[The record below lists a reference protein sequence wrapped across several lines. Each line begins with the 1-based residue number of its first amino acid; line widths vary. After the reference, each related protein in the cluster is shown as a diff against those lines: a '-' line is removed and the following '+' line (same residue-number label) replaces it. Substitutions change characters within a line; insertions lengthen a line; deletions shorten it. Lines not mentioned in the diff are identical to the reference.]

1 MICSSEL
8 LEFDAIKAILGRYV
22 ASPAGRRKLAAV
34 EPSNDRALLAETL
47 AETTEAVEYQAA
59 ASKPQPAGRA
69 AGGGVVRLSFES
81 LPDVD
86 VHAAKLR
93 VEGSVLDGSDIR
105 DLTAVLDRAC
115 DVRGILGNS
124 ADRFPRLGAL
134 ASRIA
139 DFRPLVNE
147 LNGKIE
153 PDGSVA
159 DTASVAL
166 HRLRRELNRQQGL
179 IQESLERFLRKHRDD
194 GILQDEYVTFRNER
208 FVLPIVAGQKRKVDG
223 IIHAASGTGQ
233 TLFIEP
239 LETVELNNDL
249 VRLREQ
255 EMREVNR
262 ILQELTQRLRAAVSD
277 IRAAVVVMGEL
288 ELLFGKARFAAD
300 FECTIPV
307 FSSDEAPR
315 LDLRRARHP
324 LLVDVL
330 SRQRKSVVPMALTLE
345 GSTRTLLISG
355 PNTGGKTVALKTIGV
370 MVLMAQAGL
379 PVLAERAELPLFDQ
393 VLADIGD
400 HQSLEQSLSTFSA
413 HIVRIKE
420 ILETVESGSLVLID
434 ELGRATDPDEGGA
447 LAVAVLDHVRSSG
460 AFTLAST
467 HLVAPKIYGAT
478 TAGVLNAAMS
488 FDEQTLAPTYQLRTG
503 APGASAGLDIAQR
516 LGIPRAVIDQARS
529 TLTDA
534 QRSLGHLLK
543 LLEERLDAADLRER
557 ELTELKK
564 AVEIEQKQLKE
575 AAEKREAAKL
585 RELERRT
592 EQMLEQFEERAR
604 ETIGR
609 LSGSTDQRKF
619 VEQSQRKVAAAGREM
634 RQERDATLAAVRGD
648 STPELI
654 PVTEGV
660 RVRLRGVREPA
671 RVKRLMANGILE
683 VEAGFLRLQVAR
695 EDVLEVLPETA
706 AGAKLP
712 KGVTVH
718 HAPRETQSASS
729 VSELNVI
736 GRRVEE
742 ALAELDKFLDNAA
755 MAEATRVRVVH
766 GHGMGILKRAVGEM
780 LGTHPHVAKFYGAT
794 PQEGG
799 AGATIIELKV
809 D

>member
-1 MICSSEL
+1 MICSADL
-8 LEFDAIKAILGRYV
+8 LEFDAIKAILARYV
-22 ASPAGRRKLAAV
+22 SSPAGRRKLQAV
-34 EPSNDRALLAETL
+34 EPGNDRALLAETL

-59 ASKPQPAGRA
+59 ANKQPPAGRNSGSS
-69 AGGGVVRLSFES
+69 GGGASGVVRLSFES

-105 DLTAVLDRAC
+105 ELTAVLDRAC
-115 DVRGILGNS
+115 DVRAILGNT

-134 ASRIA
+134 AARIA

-147 LNGKIE
+147 LNSKIE

-159 DTASVAL
+159 DNASVAL
-166 HRLRRELNRQQGL
+166 HRIRRELNRQQGL

-262 ILQELTQRLRAAVSD
+262 ILQELTQRLRAAVTD
-277 IRAAVVVMGEL
+277 IRAAVVVMGDL
-288 ELLFGKARFAAD
+288 ELLFGKARFAAE

-307 FSSDEAPR
+307 FSPDEAPR
-315 LDLRRARHP
+315 LELRRARHP

-330 SRQRKSVVPMALTLE
+330 GRQRKSVVPLALTLE

-379 PVLAERAELPLFDQ
+379 PVPAERAELPMFDQ

-447 LAVAVLDHVRSSG
+447 LARDAQVD
-460 AFTLAST
+460 
-467 HLVAPKIYGAT
+467 LVKMPA
-478 TAGVLNAAMS
+478 
-488 FDEQTLAPTYQLRTG
+488 LR
-503 APGASAGLDIAQR
+503 
-516 LGIPRAVIDQARS
+516 AR
-529 TLTDA
+529 DA
-534 QRSLGHLLK
+534 QRH
-543 LLEERLDAADLRER
+543 
-557 ELTELKK
+557 
-564 AVEIEQKQLKE
+564 
-575 AAEKREAAKL
+575 
-585 RELERRT
+585 LER
-592 EQMLEQFEERAR
+592 FE
-604 ETIGR
+604 
-609 LSGSTDQRKF
+609 
-619 VEQSQRKVAAAGREM
+619 
-634 RQERDATLAAVRGD
+634 
-648 STPELI
+648 
-654 PVTEGV
+654 
-660 RVRLRGVREPA
+660 A
-671 RVKRLMANGILE
+671 RVFR
-683 VEAGFLRLQVAR
+683 
-695 EDVLEVLPETA
+695 
-706 AGAKLP
+706 
-712 KGVTVH
+712 
-718 HAPRETQSASS
+718 
-729 VSELNVI
+729 
-736 GRRVEE
+736 
-742 ALAELDKFLDNAA
+742 
-755 MAEATRVRVVH
+755 EATRRPCAVAEREDRFLGVVFH
-766 GHGMGILKRAVGEM
+766 DGDRRRGRRRRDRGRRRRRWSRGRRRFFFFSCRLGQRLRTRGWRRFLLGRGHACSRFRSG
-780 LGTHPHVAKFYGAT
+780 FSS
-794 PQEGG
+794 
-799 AGATIIELKV
+799 
-809 D
+809 